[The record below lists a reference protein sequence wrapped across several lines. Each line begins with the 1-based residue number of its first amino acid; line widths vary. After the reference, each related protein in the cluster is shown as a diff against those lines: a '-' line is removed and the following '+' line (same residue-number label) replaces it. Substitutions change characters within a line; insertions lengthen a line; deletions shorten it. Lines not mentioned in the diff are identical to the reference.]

1 MFTPILVYLSKYLY
15 ELYHFYQQEPSN
27 FNNFSVQ
34 FITKFMIF
42 FILKTSHVKL
52 YLIKYN
58 S

>member
-42 FILKTSHVKL
+42 FYFKNKSRQI
-52 YLIKYN
+52 IFN
-58 S
+58 QI